1 MKTPFKIPSKI
12 INSVALLAAAILVNH
27 SVLNGQSF
35 RVFAVSDLVQIF
47 EDGFKLPAT
56 FDTVKVFGI
65 RGEILSGQFVI
76 SAKKNLTDVSVE
88 VSVLKNQVTGNILPT
103 NVSEWNFVGTVP
115 LEKNAPNQPLSV
127 VVRPAPARFPDYLM
141 SEKQINIKE
150 KTFKSVWLTINIP
163 EAAAAG
169 TYLGKVTVK
178 CVQGSQSLPVYL
190 TIYQLTLPSERH
202 LKVVEWYSTNRF
214 AELHGIKEKFSDAWF
229 EMLRIYADNMVSHRQ
244 NVFQVPM
251 DFIEIRKSKTDELEF
266 DFSRFDQIA
275 QLFWDT
281 KKMDYLET
289 GFLTKFGKGEW
300 FSTEILLNDF
310 SVINSETGDKI
321 TMRGEEV
328 IPYLLPAFEGHLRQ
342 KGWLHKTFFHIKD
355 EPSLHNAL
363 AWQDMSSYMHK
374 YVPELRRI
382 DAIETTYLLDE
393 IEIAVP
399 KLDALASWYKSYK
412 DWEQKGNELW
422 FYTVGIYQ
430 GSLLP
435 NKTIDMPV
443 IDSRILHWLNYKY
456 DATGYLHWGWNQWT
470 ENPYMDPDMHIGDG
484 WHVYPVKNGVLN
496 SLRWEQMRNGIQDY
510 EYFWMLENKIKAL
523 KDSLGSRFSWIDPK
537 QRGKEIA
544 SNVVMDFAEHTDDP
558 QVLYKAKMQIIR
570 ELLDFDKSPRI
581 YVQTNP
587 LVNSSF
593 TDGSSVEV
601 FGWTEPGT
609 KIVVNGEELPVSKQG
624 LFLEKFGLTLD
635 NNIIR
640 VQAGNVNG
648 SKEIIR
654 NFVVK

>member
-1 MKTPFKIPSKI
+1 MKTTFKTPSKI
-12 INSVALLAAAILVNH
+12 INSVAVLAAAILVNH
-27 SVLNGQSF
+27 SILNGQSF

-47 EDGFKLPAT
+47 EDGFKLPAA
-56 FDTVKVFGI
+56 FDTIKIFGI

-76 SAKKNLTDVSVE
+76 STKKGLIDVSVE
-88 VSVLKNQVTGNILPT
+88 ISGLKNLGTGNIIPA
-103 NVSEWNFVGTVP
+103 NVAEWNFVGSVP
-115 LEKNAPNQPLSV
+115 IEKNTPNQPLSA
-127 VVRPAPARFPDYLM
+127 VVRSAPARFPDYLM
-141 SEKQINIKE
+141 FEKQINIKE

-163 EAAAAG
+163 EAAEAG

-178 CVQGSQSLPVYL
+178 CVQGSQSLPVSL

-202 LKVVEWYSTNRF
+202 LKVVEWYSTDRF
-214 AELHGIKEKFSDAWF
+214 AELHGIKEKFSEAWF

-275 QLFWDT
+275 LLFWDT

-300 FSTEILLNDF
+300 SSTEIFLNDF

-382 DAIETTYLLDE
+382 DAIETTYILDE

-430 GSLLP
+430 GGLLP

-443 IDSRILHWLNYKY
+443 IDSRILHWLNYRY

-470 ENPYMDPDMHIGDG
+470 ENPYLDPDIHIGDG

-496 SLRWEQMRNGIQDY
+496 SLRWEEMRNGIQDY

-523 KDSLGSRFSWIDPK
+523 KDSLGSRFSWIDAK

-558 QVLYKAKMQIIR
+558 LVLYKAKMQIIR

-587 LVNSSF
+587 LVNSYL

-609 KIVVNGEELPVSKQG
+609 KILVNGEELPVSQQG

-635 NNIIR
+635 NNVIR
-640 VQAGNVNG
+640 VQASNGNG